1 MIHVATLWLVN
12 EDKEILLAQR
22 SYKKENEPGMWG
34 PSVTGRM
41 EPGERVE
48 ETLLREVEEELGLKS
63 ADYVPCHLT
72 EMDFEHPDGIT
83 RRFYA
88 YYAVIPKVMSD
99 EMHLQESEVEGVA
112 WVPLSDILVRMKQ
125 HPDEL
130 VPSADDI
137 WPATFQALHDAKVV

>member
-34 PSVTGRM
+34 PSVTGRL
-41 EPGERVE
+41 EPGESVE
-48 ETLLREVEEELGLKS
+48 KALQREVEEELGLMS
-63 ADYVPCHLT
+63 SDYEPLFLIET
-72 EMDFEHPDGIT
+72 DFAHPDGVT

-88 YYAVIPKVMSD
+88 YYAVIPKSKSNGMR
-99 EMHLQESEVEGVA
+99 LQESEVEGVA
-112 WVPLSDILVRMKQ
+112 WASLADIQSRMKRN
-125 HPDEL
+125 PDEL

-137 WPATFQALHDAKVV
+137 WPQTFQALQTAKAI